1 MPTHT
6 CCRICDC
13 ALPAPFLDLG
23 VTPLANA
30 FLSEPAEFTN
40 EKSYP
45 LAVTAC
51 TECGLS
57 QLTYTV
63 PAETLYRDY
72 VYVSSTSEGVRA
84 HADSLA
90 DNLIDRYGW
99 GRADRVV
106 EIASNDGTVLQAFK
120 RRGLEVLGIEPAANI
135 AELAEAAGVPT
146 VTAFFTEETG
156 TDIAGRI
163 GTAVGIVARHVFAH
177 VDDLHDFVRGAAR
190 LLDTDGV
197 LLIEVPYLGN
207 LFTDLEFDTVYH
219 EHLSYVALEPVERL
233 MIMHDLRVTDI
244 DRVSLHGGSVI
255 LHIRRAGAGVQPSD
269 RLEAFR
275 AEEQARALMS
285 PVVLAEFAARVSAWR
300 REFETFVDEL
310 VSSGSRLVGYG
321 AAAKAN
327 TLLNACPGVA
337 RHLTAI
343 LDRSPHK
350 HGRYTPGTHLRVEP
364 VERWSEINASHM
376 LVLAWNFQDEI
387 MRQMQPFAD
396 RGGRFV
402 IPIPHPRVV

>member
-1 MPTHT
+1 
-6 CCRICDC
+6 
-13 ALPAPFLDLG
+13 
-23 VTPLANA
+23 
-30 FLSEPAEFTN
+30 
-40 EKSYP
+40 
-45 LAVTAC
+45 
-51 TECGLS
+51 
-57 QLTYTV
+57 
-63 PAETLYRDY
+63 
-72 VYVSSTSEGVRA
+72 
-84 HADSLA
+84 
-90 DNLIDRYGW
+90 
-99 GRADRVV
+99 
-106 EIASNDGTVLQAFK
+106 
-120 RRGLEVLGIEPAANI
+120 
-135 AELAEAAGVPT
+135 
-146 VTAFFTEETG
+146 
-156 TDIAGRI
+156 
-163 GTAVGIVARHVFAH
+163 
-177 VDDLHDFVRGAAR
+177 
-190 LLDTDGV
+190 
-197 LLIEVPYLGN
+197 
-207 LFTDLEFDTVYH
+207 
-219 EHLSYVALEPVERL
+219 
-233 MIMHDLRVTDI
+233 
-244 DRVSLHGGSVI
+244 
-255 LHIRRAGAGVQPSD
+255 
-269 RLEAFR
+269 
-275 AEEQARALMS
+275 MS